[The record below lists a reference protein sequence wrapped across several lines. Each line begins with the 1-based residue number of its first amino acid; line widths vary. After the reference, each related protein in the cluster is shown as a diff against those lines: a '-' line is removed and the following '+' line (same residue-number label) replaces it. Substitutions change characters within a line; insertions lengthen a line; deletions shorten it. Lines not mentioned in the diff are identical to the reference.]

1 MGKEKFSLG
10 TANFAKAYGIENGK
24 GLSSSKINKIFNIL
38 KKNKLRN
45 IDTAFSYREVEKKL
59 GYQNLKKFFI
69 YSKIS
74 LPPLLLNSFY
84 LFDSGSLI

>member
-38 KKNKLRN
+38 KKIN
-45 IDTAFSYREVEKKL
+45 
-59 GYQNLKKFFI
+59 
-69 YSKIS
+69 
-74 LPPLLLNSFY
+74 
-84 LFDSGSLI
+84 